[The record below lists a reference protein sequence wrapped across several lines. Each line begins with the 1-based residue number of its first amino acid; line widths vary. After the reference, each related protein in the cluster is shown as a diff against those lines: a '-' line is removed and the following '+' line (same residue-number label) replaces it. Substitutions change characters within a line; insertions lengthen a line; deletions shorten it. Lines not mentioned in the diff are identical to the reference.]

1 MLQSSCKT
9 RQGWLL
15 ERAEALQQ
23 ELSFAWADLSQREE
37 MCCWELSSAIST
49 RNHIPIFL
57 SHPTHPE
64 NSELQEPERRR
75 LTAAPWKLCHFLDS
89 LQRNLCLQR

>member
-1 MLQSSCKT
+1 MPQSSCKT

-15 ERAEALQQ
+15 GRAEALQQ

-37 MCCWELSSAIST
+37 NVLWELSSAIST
-49 RNHIPIFL
+49 PNHTPII

-75 LTAAPWKLCHFLDS
+75 LTVAP
-89 LQRNLCLQR
+89 

>member
-1 MLQSSCKT
+1 MPQSSCKT

-15 ERAEALQQ
+15 GRAEALQQ

-37 MCCWELSSAIST
+37 NVLWELCSAIST
-49 RNHIPIFL
+49 PNHIPII

-64 NSELQEPERRR
+64 NSEL
-75 LTAAPWKLCHFLDS
+75 
-89 LQRNLCLQR
+89 